1 MADKKTDSKNLK
13 KATFGMGC
21 FWHSEEMF
29 DKIDGVKETKVGFMG
44 GKVDKPTYK
53 MVCGG
58 DTGHAE
64 VVQVTYDQK
73 KLKYENLLEAFWNS
87 HNPTTMNRQGLDIG
101 EQYRSVVFYHD
112 EEQKKTAENVKKKL
126 DDSGKFGNK
135 IVTAIEPATEF
146 YMAEDYHQKYY
157 EKQKGKTFGLF

>member
-1 MADKKTDSKNLK
+1 MD
-13 KATFGMGC
+13 
-21 FWHSEEMF
+21 
-29 DKIDGVKETKVGFMG
+29 

-146 YMAEDYHQKYY
+146 YMAEDYNQKYY